1 MVQKYVILIALVMA
15 AASFCKDFCK
25 RFSEQ
30 HALFVKKGNAQ
41 IEKKG
46 YKKKASIKKPF
57 LVCMITI
64 TRN

>member
-1 MVQKYVILIALVMA
+1 MVQKYVILIALVMV

-25 RFSEQ
+25 RYSEQ

-46 YKKKASIKKPF
+46 YKKRPLLRSLF
-57 LVCMITI
+57 LCV
-64 TRN
+64 